1 MADLIFN
8 SAASGIVYVLV
19 NPAMPNLIKIGFSAN
34 EDVKIRMAQLY
45 GTPGVPLPFEC
56 VYAAKVSNAPQVEKA
71 LHTAFGPDRI
81 NPRREFFEI
90 EPAQAIAIIRLLE
103 IEDVTPRIA
112 NEVEAI
118 DDIDREAGEAY
129 ARKKRP
135 RLNFIEMGIPVGSDL
150 ICSVN
155 NEIVTVVSERLIC
168 FRGEDTSLT
177 HATRIILNNT
187 YQVAPSPY
195 WTYNGKRLKEIYDDT
210 YALQD

>member
-1 MADLIFN
+1 MENLNLDATL
-8 SAASGIVYVLV
+8 SGIVYILI
-19 NPAMPNLIKIGFSAN
+19 NPAMPNLIKIGFSSN

-56 VYAAKVSNAPQVEKA
+56 VYAAKVSNAPRVEKA

-103 IEDVTPRIA
+103 IEEVTPRIA
-112 NEVEAI
+112 SEVEQV

-135 RLNFIEMGIPVGSDL
+135 RLNFLEMGIPVGSDL
-150 ICSVN
+150 ICVVN
-155 NEIVTVVSERLIC
+155 NELVNTLNERLIH
-168 FRGEDTSLT
+168 FRGENTSLT
-177 HATRIILNNT
+177 NATRVILGNT
-187 YQVAPSPY
+187 YQVAPAPY
-195 WTYNGKRLKEIYDDT
+195 WTYNGRKLKEIYDDT
-210 YALQD
+210 YSVEE